1 MLAISKGVP
10 SERIREA
17 LDAGQRE
24 FGENRAQEAASKFEE
39 LGESVT
45 WHFVGNL
52 QRNKVRL
59 ISDFVSLIH
68 SLDRLELAQEISKRA
83 TRDVEVL
90 IEVNSGGEEAKSG
103 IAPKALWN
111 LLDGVAEVERIN
123 VTGLMTM
130 APLSDR
136 EEASRPYFRLL
147 ASLLQEASTRYPEL
161 GIRQLSMGM
170 SQDYRV
176 AVEEGATIVRVGR
189 AIFGANET

>member
-1 MLAISKGVP
+1 LLAISKGVP

-52 QRNKVRL
+52 QRNKVKL
-59 ISDFVSLIH
+59 ISGFVSLIH
-68 SLDRLELAQEISKRA
+68 SLDRLELAQEISNRA

-90 IEVNSGGEEAKSG
+90 IEVNSSGEEAKSG
-103 IAPKALWN
+103 IAPEALWN
-111 LLDGVAEVERIN
+111 LLDGVAEVERVN

-189 AIFGANET
+189 AIFGATGI

>member
-17 LDAGQRE
+17 LAAGQRE
-24 FGENRAQEAASKFEE
+24 FGENRAQEAAAKFEE
-39 LGESVT
+39 LGDSVT

-59 ISDFVSLIH
+59 ISGFVSLIH
-68 SLDRLELAQEISKRA
+68 SVDRLELAQEISKRA
-83 TRDVEVL
+83 SSNVEVL
-90 IEVNSGGEEAKSG
+90 IEVNSSGEEAKSG
-103 IAPKALWN
+103 VAPKDLWS
-111 LLDGVAEVERIN
+111 LIDGMAEMERVN

-130 APLSDR
+130 APLADR

-189 AIFGANET
+189 SIFGATGI